1 MCFSWLWCFLNCSP
15 VESWKDA
22 TVTWIFVLVF
32 LLAYPFVPIPDML
45 FSLFFLFLLFM
56 AVTTFLLAKV
66 HVSPQ
71 LCLLF
76 FQHFPCVISIHSCLW
91 HIVLCQQTRTYY
103 RLLNIQNL
111 NPRLLGILI
120 CAIPLFQVPQGWFMI
135 IVGLCF
141 LFTTQIRPFFIAAG
155 NTYRLPTDL
164 CHASLPSLIFFPYFI
179 QEVRSAVSHWSY
191 GSKSGQAY
199 MALEIVT
206 SMVLG
211 NTIILKQAQRPEQ
224 CYCITSERQEIS
236 KMMEQDSHLMKWDF
250 SLQNTNITIN
260 SAGRLLGRLPF
271 QCTTAGD
278 IFVFNYYFALTFV
291 TLKNSNWS
299 WLIPPGC

>member
-1 MCFSWLWCFLNCSP
+1 MMLSELFSCWELEGCHSYLDFRVS
-15 VESWKDA
+15 
-22 TVTWIFVLVF
+22 FF
-32 LLAYPFVPIPDML
+32 LAYPFVPIPDML

-66 HVSPQ
+66 HASPQ

-155 NTYRLPTDL
+155 NT
-164 CHASLPSLIFFPYFI
+164 
-179 QEVRSAVSHWSY
+179 
-191 GSKSGQAY
+191 
-199 MALEIVT
+199 
-206 SMVLG
+206 
-211 NTIILKQAQRPEQ
+211 
-224 CYCITSERQEIS
+224 
-236 KMMEQDSHLMKWDF
+236 
-250 SLQNTNITIN
+250 
-260 SAGRLLGRLPF
+260 
-271 QCTTAGD
+271 
-278 IFVFNYYFALTFV
+278 
-291 TLKNSNWS
+291 
-299 WLIPPGC
+299 